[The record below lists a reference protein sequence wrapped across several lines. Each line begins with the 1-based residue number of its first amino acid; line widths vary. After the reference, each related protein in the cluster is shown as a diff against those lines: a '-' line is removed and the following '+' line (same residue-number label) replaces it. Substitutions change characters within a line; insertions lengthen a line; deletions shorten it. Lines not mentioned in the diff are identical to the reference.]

1 MERPRRRGK
10 ERVSPQA
17 RSSCVFSW
25 CLGRGRIHC
34 YIPAIC
40 AANQVFQFQTNKTLE
55 TLSLTPLVLS
65 VNNRGG
71 DPQPDIKLNGLLYK
85 QGIVDGENIVNVLH
99 FESGQWLLVPV
110 TAKPNNKATVAR
122 QAAILHGAT
131 FIATGEAP
139 GIERNAGKP
148 TIDPID
154 TTPVLLSGGPLD
166 DKYLKQIADT
176 KPPHGFPEGSVKNPD
191 LVLTNRLLTQ
201 EVLDYV
207 QFCVSAKL
215 DIPAAP
221 PNSLNALSSGNV
233 SPGISNIPFLDQNA
247 QVREVNSTFYVEHVE
262 GVGGSSFMQLQ
273 YTQRVIL
280 RFAGIDWP
288 HVSVATLQRV
298 LL

>member
-1 MERPRRRGK
+1 MER
-10 ERVSPQA
+10 
-17 RSSCVFSW
+17 
-25 CLGRGRIHC
+25 I
-34 YIPAIC
+34 
-40 AANQVFQFQTNKTLE
+40 
-55 TLSLTPLVLS
+55 SLTFFT
-65 VNNRGG
+65 
-71 DPQPDIKLNGLLYK
+71 
-85 QGIVDGENIVNVLH
+85 

-247 QVREVNSTFYVEHVE
+247 QVREVNSTFYVAHVE

-280 RFAGIDWP
+280 RFAGIGLAPCVCRDAAACSLVVGIP
-288 HVSVATLQRV
+288 TKFERCKIAQLIPGKSRPMVSF
-298 LL
+298 